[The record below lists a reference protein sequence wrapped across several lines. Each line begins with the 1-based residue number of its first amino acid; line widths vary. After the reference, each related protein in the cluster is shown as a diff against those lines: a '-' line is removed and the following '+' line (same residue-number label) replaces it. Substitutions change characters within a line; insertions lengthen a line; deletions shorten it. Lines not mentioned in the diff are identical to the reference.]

1 MTTSGTY
8 TFGDTEQIDIITEAY
23 ERVGRLPSTLASNDI
38 DSARRSINYMFSDWA
53 NNGPNLWAVDLQS
66 ITLTPGTLYYDL
78 QPRTVS
84 ILQVYTRTTSG
95 GINTD
100 LMMSPISRAEYD
112 ALPNKAQEGDRPFQ
126 YYFERTITPRLY
138 IWQVPQAAG
147 VTLFYHRMKI
157 QEDAGDFTNSM
168 DAPNRWME
176 AIAAGLAA
184 KLAVKFAPDRL
195 SFLQGLADGSYERAA
210 AEDRE
215 KVPLRITIDM
225 QEATKCSTDLDA
237 AKNIGR
243 NRLLTSSHHAVLL
256 SAMVAVLW
264 FNTPSYARSK
274 TIAAAL
280 YQLA

>member
-23 ERVGRLPSTLASNDI
+23 ERVGRNPATLSSNDI

-78 QPRTVS
+78 EPRTVS
-84 ILQVYTRTTSG
+84 ILQVYTRTMSG
-95 GINTD
+95 AQATD

-112 ALPNKAQEGDRPFQ
+112 AIPNKAQLGQRPFQ
-126 YYFERTITPRLY
+126 YYFQRTITPRLY
-138 IWQVPQAAG
+138 IWQAPELAG

-157 QEDAGDFTNSM
+157 QEDAGAFTDSM

-184 KLAVKFAPDRL
+184 KLSVKFAPDRL
-195 SFLQGLADGSYERAA
+195 EFLQGLADGAYTRAA

-215 KVPLRITIDM
+215 KVPLRITID
-225 QEATKCSTDLDA
+225 QWGC
-237 AKNIGR
+237 
-243 NRLLTSSHHAVLL
+243 
-256 SAMVAVLW
+256 
-264 FNTPSYARSK
+264 
-274 TIAAAL
+274 
-280 YQLA
+280 

>member
-1 MTTSGTY
+1 MTSSGQY

-23 ERVGRLPSTLASNDI
+23 ERVGRNPASLASNDI

-66 ITLTPGTLYYDL
+66 ITLTPGTLYYEL
-78 QPRTVS
+78 EPRTVS
-84 ILQVYTRTTSG
+84 ILQVYTRTMSG
-95 GINTD
+95 AQATD

-112 ALPNKAQEGDRPFQ
+112 AIPNKAQLGQRPFQ
-126 YYFERTITPRLY
+126 YYFQRTITPRLY
-138 IWQVPQAAG
+138 IWQAPQDAG

-157 QEDAGDFTNSM
+157 QEDAGAFTDSM

-195 SFLQGLADGSYERAA
+195 SFLQGLADSSYDRAA

-225 QEATKCSTDLDA
+225 Q
-237 AKNIGR
+237 G
-243 NRLLTSSHHAVLL
+243 
-256 SAMVAVLW
+256 
-264 FNTPSYARSK
+264 Y
-274 TIAAAL
+274 
-280 YQLA
+280 

>member
-1 MTTSGTY
+1 MSSSGTY

-112 ALPNKAQEGDRPFQ
+112 ALPNKAQAGDRPFQ

-157 QEDAGDFTNSM
+157 QEDAGNFTNSM

-195 SFLQGLADGSYERAA
+195 DFLQTLADGAYTRAA

-215 KVPLRITIDM
+215 KVPLRITI
-225 QEATKCSTDLDA
+225 
-237 AKNIGR
+237 NPGG
-243 NRLLTSSHHAVLL
+243 
-256 SAMVAVLW
+256 
-264 FNTPSYARSK
+264 Y
-274 TIAAAL
+274 
-280 YQLA
+280 

>member
-23 ERVGRLPSTLASNDI
+23 ERVGRNPATLSSNDI

-78 QPRTVS
+78 EPRTVS
-84 ILQVYTRTTSG
+84 ILQVYTRTLSG
-95 GINTD
+95 AQATD

-112 ALPNKAQEGDRPFQ
+112 AIPNKAQLGQRPFQ
-126 YYFERTITPRLY
+126 YYFDRTITPRLY
-138 IWQVPQAAG
+138 IWQAPQNTG
-147 VTLFYHRMKI
+147 ITLFYHRMKI
-157 QEDAGDFTNSM
+157 QEDAGEFTDSM

-184 KLAVKFAPDRL
+184 KLSVKFAPDRL
-195 SFLQGLADGSYERAA
+195 EFLQGLADGAYTRAA

-215 KVPLRITIDM
+215 KVPLRITID
-225 QEATKCSTDLDA
+225 QW
-237 AKNIGR
+237 G
-243 NRLLTSSHHAVLL
+243 
-256 SAMVAVLW
+256 
-264 FNTPSYARSK
+264 Y
-274 TIAAAL
+274 
-280 YQLA
+280 

>member
-1 MTTSGTY
+1 MTTSGQY

-23 ERVGRLPSTLASNDI
+23 ERVGRNPASLASNDI

-66 ITLTPGTLYYDL
+66 IVLTPGTLYYDL
-78 QPRTVS
+78 EPRTVS
-84 ILQVYTRTTSG
+84 ILQVYTRTMSG
-95 GINTD
+95 AQATD

-112 ALPNKAQEGDRPFQ
+112 AIPNKAQLGQRPFQ
-126 YYFERTITPRLY
+126 YYFQRTITPRLY
-138 IWQVPQAAG
+138 IWQAPQDAG

-157 QEDAGDFTNSM
+157 QEDAGAFTDSM

-195 SFLQGLADGSYERAA
+195 SFLQGLADSSYDRAA

-225 QEATKCSTDLDA
+225 Q
-237 AKNIGR
+237 G
-243 NRLLTSSHHAVLL
+243 
-256 SAMVAVLW
+256 
-264 FNTPSYARSK
+264 Y
-274 TIAAAL
+274 
-280 YQLA
+280 

>member
-23 ERVGRLPSTLASNDI
+23 ERVGRNPATLSSNDI

-78 QPRTVS
+78 EPRTVS
-84 ILQVYTRTTSG
+84 ILQVYTRTMSG
-95 GINTD
+95 AQATD

-112 ALPNKAQEGDRPFQ
+112 AIPNKAQLGQRPFQ
-126 YYFERTITPRLY
+126 YYFQRTITPRLY
-138 IWQVPQAAG
+138 IWQAPQDVG

-157 QEDAGDFTNSM
+157 QEDAGAFTDSM

-184 KLAVKFAPDRL
+184 KLSVKFAPDRL
-195 SFLQGLADGSYERAA
+195 EFLQGLADGAYTRAA

-215 KVPLRITIDM
+215 KVPLRITID
-225 QEATKCSTDLDA
+225 QWGC
-237 AKNIGR
+237 
-243 NRLLTSSHHAVLL
+243 
-256 SAMVAVLW
+256 
-264 FNTPSYARSK
+264 
-274 TIAAAL
+274 
-280 YQLA
+280 

>member
-23 ERVGRLPSTLASNDI
+23 ERVGRNPSTLSSNDI

-66 ITLTPGTLYYDL
+66 ITLLPGVLYYEL
-78 QPRTVS
+78 EPRTVS
-84 ILQVYTRTTSG
+84 ILQVYTRTMSG
-95 GINTD
+95 AQATD

-112 ALPNKAQEGDRPFQ
+112 AIPNKAQLGQRPFQ
-126 YYFERTITPRLY
+126 YYFQRTITPRLY
-138 IWQVPQAAG
+138 IWQAPQDVG

-157 QEDAGDFTNSM
+157 QEDAGAFTDSM

-184 KLAVKFAPDRL
+184 KLSVKFAPDRL
-195 SFLQGLADGSYERAA
+195 EFLQGLADGAYTRAA

-215 KVPLRITIDM
+215 KVPLRITID
-225 QEATKCSTDLDA
+225 QW
-237 AKNIGR
+237 G
-243 NRLLTSSHHAVLL
+243 
-256 SAMVAVLW
+256 
-264 FNTPSYARSK
+264 Y
-274 TIAAAL
+274 
-280 YQLA
+280 

>member
-8 TFGDTEQIDIITEAY
+8 TFGNTEQIDIITEAY
-23 ERVGRLPSTLASNDI
+23 ERVGRNPASLASNDI

-66 ITLTPGTLYYDL
+66 IVLTPGTLYYDL
-78 QPRTVS
+78 EPRTVS
-84 ILQVYTRTTSG
+84 ILQVYTRTMSG
-95 GINTD
+95 AQATD

-112 ALPNKAQEGDRPFQ
+112 AIPNKAQLGQRPFQ
-126 YYFERTITPRLY
+126 YYFQRTITPRLY
-138 IWQVPQAAG
+138 IWQAPQDAG

-157 QEDAGDFTNSM
+157 QEDAGAFTDSM

-195 SFLQGLADGSYERAA
+195 SFLQGLADSSYDRAA

-225 QEATKCSTDLDA
+225 Q
-237 AKNIGR
+237 G
-243 NRLLTSSHHAVLL
+243 
-256 SAMVAVLW
+256 
-264 FNTPSYARSK
+264 Y
-274 TIAAAL
+274 
-280 YQLA
+280 

>member
-8 TFGDTEQIDIITEAY
+8 TFGNTEQIDIITEAY
-23 ERVGRLPSTLASNDI
+23 ERVGRNPATLSSNDI

-78 QPRTVS
+78 EPRTVS
-84 ILQVYTRTTSG
+84 ILQVYTRTMSG
-95 GINTD
+95 AQATD

-112 ALPNKAQEGDRPFQ
+112 AIPNKAQLGQRPFQ
-126 YYFERTITPRLY
+126 YYFQRTITPRLY
-138 IWQVPQAAG
+138 IWQAPQDVG

-157 QEDAGDFTNSM
+157 QEDAGAFTDSM

-184 KLAVKFAPDRL
+184 KLSVKFAPDRL
-195 SFLQGLADGSYERAA
+195 EFLQGLADGAYTRAA

-215 KVPLRITIDM
+215 KVPLRITID
-225 QEATKCSTDLDA
+225 QWGC
-237 AKNIGR
+237 
-243 NRLLTSSHHAVLL
+243 
-256 SAMVAVLW
+256 
-264 FNTPSYARSK
+264 
-274 TIAAAL
+274 
-280 YQLA
+280 

>member
-23 ERVGRLPSTLASNDI
+23 ERVGRNPATLSSNDI

-53 NNGPNLWAVDLQS
+53 NNGPNLWAVDIQS

-78 QPRTVS
+78 EPRTVS
-84 ILQVYTRTTSG
+84 ILQVYTRTMSG
-95 GINTD
+95 AQATD

-112 ALPNKAQEGDRPFQ
+112 AIPNKAQLGQRPFQ
-126 YYFERTITPRLY
+126 YYFQRTITPRLY
-138 IWQVPQAAG
+138 IWQAPQDVG

-157 QEDAGDFTNSM
+157 QEDAGAFTDSM

-195 SFLQGLADGSYERAA
+195 EFLQGLADGAYTRAA

-215 KVPLRITIDM
+215 KVPLRITID
-225 QEATKCSTDLDA
+225 QWGC
-237 AKNIGR
+237 
-243 NRLLTSSHHAVLL
+243 
-256 SAMVAVLW
+256 
-264 FNTPSYARSK
+264 
-274 TIAAAL
+274 
-280 YQLA
+280 

>member
-8 TFGDTEQIDIITEAY
+8 DFGQSEQIDIITEAF
-23 ERVGRLPSTLASNDI
+23 ERIGRNASTLSANDI
-38 DSARRSINYMFSDWA
+38 DSARRSINYLFSDWS

-78 QPRTVS
+78 EPRTVS

-112 ALPNKAQEGDRPFQ
+112 AIPNKAQLGQRPFQ
-126 YYFERTITPRLY
+126 YYFQRTITPRLY
-138 IWQVPQAAG
+138 IWQAPQSAG

-157 QEDAGDFTNSM
+157 QEDAGAFTDSM

-184 KLAVKFAPDRL
+184 KLAVKFQPDRL
-195 SFLQGLADGSYERAA
+195 EFLQGMADVAYNRAA

-215 KVPLRITIDM
+215 KVPLRITIDSWS
-225 QEATKCSTDLDA
+225 C
-237 AKNIGR
+237 
-243 NRLLTSSHHAVLL
+243 
-256 SAMVAVLW
+256 
-264 FNTPSYARSK
+264 
-274 TIAAAL
+274 
-280 YQLA
+280 